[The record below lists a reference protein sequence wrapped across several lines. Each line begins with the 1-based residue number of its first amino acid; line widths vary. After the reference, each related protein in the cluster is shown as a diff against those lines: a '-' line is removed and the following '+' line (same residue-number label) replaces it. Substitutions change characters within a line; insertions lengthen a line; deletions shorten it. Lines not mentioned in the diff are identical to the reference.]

1 MISKCIF
8 CLVFLFYSLINGQAP
23 QEKSIDS
30 LWNLAVSKDSY
41 AEKGSKE
48 MLRLC
53 TEVYYQSK
61 NINYDKG
68 ALRALVKMSEIYQ
81 NEQNYKESLSKIN
94 EGLVLAEKNS
104 NYVIWSDLLTLESGI
119 YREVGYYDKSREN
132 CRKALSI
139 ANQIVETDRK
149 HIARSN
155 IFRQT
160 ANTIDKENTLPN
172 KYDSVRF
179 YYDKAYAESKA
190 LSDTFPEK
198 NKYLAKNV
206 KNIASIYLLQNKI
219 PEAEKYLTEFETLTK
234 NERNGVEYISF
245 YTLKGNIENKKRNYN
260 KAVEYFHHSIHL
272 SEEYKILPSKLTE
285 SYSGI
290 AESYLGLQD
299 YKNQAFYLTKAK
311 KITDSLADAGKKMID
326 DIPSEHTE
334 KKENHPLFYAI
345 PILIII
351 LLLLSYFF
359 FFRKKTDIKEEI
371 ILPIEQEKVEDKT
384 SSDLSPENK
393 TEDMDLNR
401 LDYIIELAQ
410 NNDKYFYL
418 KFSEIFP
425 EFNQTLLSISSQL
438 TPSDLEYCALMKL
451 NFDTK
456 QIAILKKTS
465 VSSVES
471 RKYRIRKKL
480 NIDSSE
486 NIYKWLMKIKTN
498 HQ

>member
-1 MISKCIF
+1 MISKYIF
-8 CLVFLFYSLINGQAP
+8 CLIFLFYSLINGQSS

-30 LWNLAVSKDSY
+30 LWNLAVSRHSY

-53 TEVYYQSK
+53 TEVYYQSS
-61 NINYDKG
+61 NINYDRG
-68 ALRALVKMSEIYQ
+68 TLRALVKMSEIYQ
-81 NEQNYKESLSKIN
+81 NEQNYKESLSKIH

-104 NYVIWSDLLTLESGI
+104 NYIIWCDLLTLESGI
-119 YREVGYYDKSREN
+119 YQELGYYDKSRKN
-132 CRKALSI
+132 CRKALSL
-139 ANQIVETDRK
+139 ADHIVETDRK

-155 IFRQT
+155 IFRQQ
-160 ANTIDKENTLPN
+160 ASTIDKENASSN
-172 KYDSVRF
+172 KYDSVR
-179 YYDKAYAESKA
+179 YYYGKTYEESKM
-190 LSDTFPEK
+190 LSDTFPQK

-219 PEAEKYLTEFETLTK
+219 PETEKYLAEFEDLTK
-234 NERNGVEYISF
+234 NEKNSVEYISF
-245 YTLKGNIENKKRNYN
+245 YTLKGNIENKKRNYD
-260 KAVEYFHHSIHL
+260 KAVEYFNHSMQL
-272 SEEYKILPSKLTE
+272 SEKYKILPSKLIE

-290 AESYLGLQD
+290 AESYLGLRD

-311 KITDSLADAGKKMID
+311 KITDSLADAEKKIID

-334 KKENHPLFYAI
+334 NNENHLLFYAI
-345 PILIII
+345 PILIIV

-359 FFRKKTDIKEEI
+359 FVRKKTDSKEEI
-371 ILPIEQEKVEDKT
+371 ILPVEQEKVTAET

-393 TEDMDLNR
+393 PEDIDLNK
-401 LDYIIELAQ
+401 LDHIIELAQ
-410 NNDKYFYL
+410 NNDKSFYL

-425 EFNQTLLSISSQL
+425 AFNQTLLSISSQL

-456 QIAILKKTS
+456 QIAVVKKTS

-486 NIYKWLMKIKTN
+486 NIYKWLMKIKT
-498 HQ
+498 HYK

>member
-1 MISKCIF
+1 MIFKYIF
-8 CLVFLFYSLINGQAP
+8 CFIFLFYSLINGQSS

-30 LWNLAVSKDSY
+30 LWNLAAGKHSY

-61 NINYDKG
+61 NINYEKG
-68 ALRALVKMSEIYQ
+68 TLRALVKMSEIYQ

-94 EGLVLAEKNS
+94 EGLILAEKTR

-119 YREVGYYDKSREN
+119 YQEFGYYDKSREN

-139 ANQIVETDRK
+139 ADQITETDRK

-155 IFRQT
+155 IFRQQ
-160 ANTIDKENTLPN
+160 ASTIDKENTLPN
-172 KYDSVRF
+172 KYDSVKF
-179 YYDKAYAESKA
+179 YYGKAYAESKA
-190 LSDTFPEK
+190 LSDTFPQK
-198 NKYLAKNV
+198 NKYIAKNV
-206 KNIASIYLLQNKI
+206 KNIASIYLLQNKT
-219 PEAEKYLTEFETLTK
+219 PEAEQYLAEFEALTK
-234 NERNGVEYISF
+234 NEKNSVEYISF
-245 YTLKGNIENKKRNYN
+245 YTLKGNIENKKRNYD
-260 KAVEYFHHSIHL
+260 KAVEYFNHSIHL
-272 SEEYKILPSKLTE
+272 SEEYKILPSKLIE

-290 AESYLGLQD
+290 AESYLGLHD

-311 KITDSLADAGKKMID
+311 KITDSLANAEKKIIEE
-326 DIPSEHTE
+326 IPSEHTE
-334 KKENHPLFYAI
+334 KNENHLLFYAI
-345 PILIII
+345 PILIVVLLI
-351 LLLLSYFF
+351 LFYFLF
-359 FFRKKTDIKEEI
+359 IRKKTVSQEETTTV
-371 ILPIEQEKVEDKT
+371 EEEKAANDTSPDLVSENGVED
-384 SSDLSPENK
+384 P
-393 TEDMDLNR
+393 DLNR
-401 LDYIIELAQ
+401 LDHIIELAQ
-410 NNDKYFYL
+410 NNDKSFYL

-425 EFNQTLLSISSQL
+425 AFNETLLSISSQL

-456 QIAILKKTS
+456 QIAVVKKTS

-486 NIYKWLMKIKTN
+486 NIYKWLMKIQTN
-498 HQ
+498 YK